1 MLNPFWG
8 QRWWETVRDKT
19 PLGCSC
25 ERKLVTG
32 WILRLWC
39 LISSV
44 TSKTCPHWWRANQ
57 VSTFACLGT
66 EETHMDKQRLKR
78 QQLQVAGFLVF
89 LGQRSHTDLI
99 RSPQISMCISALPHL
114 SWGWSSHWVLHRS
127 RGGNGFLILAATS
140 LWQPHQKNTLK
151 CCDFMVKTC
160 KFQ

>member
-8 QRWWETVRDKT
+8 QRWWEMVRDKT

-89 LGQRSHTDLI
+89 LGQRSHTDLH
-99 RSPQISMCISALPHL
+99 RSPCVSLHCHIWAEAGQAIEFFTEAEVGMDL
-114 SWGWSSHWVLHRS
+114 WSSQRHPYGSPNKEHSEMLCFH
-127 RGGNGFLILAATS
+127 G
-140 LWQPHQKNTLK
+140 KN
-151 CCDFMVKTC
+151 V
-160 KFQ
+160 